1 LFIGVPDL
9 VTYINPLVKYYNKSR
24 KSLIVSAG
32 IYAARPAASQLDL
45 PLR

>member
-1 LFIGVPDL
+1 
-9 VTYINPLVKYYNKSR
+9 
-24 KSLIVSAG
+24 LIVSAG